1 MDKTIETK
9 FFEAFKCGG
18 VVDKCIDWMR
28 YTYNLPPMNP
38 RASTKEKE
46 ETPEQK
52 EGKKK
57 WDKYYRETLPKEILE
72 ATEAFDDSV
81 IRYMD
86 SPLMDEIEA
95 NLNDCQT
102 DAQRERYLFSLLKP
116 FGESPVGCGL
126 ARVYE
131 PFAEV
136 ADHKERIAKYEKDR
150 AFWQS
155 MPEDE
160 QLQDL
165 NGKPSG
171 TPKEQIKAI
180 DWFIEESKEQIKWV
194 WHVHNEFCRL
204 TGRFEDGAKRMQ
216 KGTIEHCLSE
226 FRSVKIMFANRLDAL
241 LLTYGIDLLR
251 LQRESG
257 LYLKG
262 QYRQI
267 TDIACYIG
275 SMELAQRYIDAL
287 PKEPKPEQGN
297 NGQTMDAQSLTPEPQ
312 QIELKDLLP
321 KKLKADEAVEVF
333 QNAIDAQLITNSPE
347 GLKWNDTK
355 QLLAYFATK
364 VSDKFNLTTNLD
376 KDGNKTTDWKTFETL
391 FKQKGL
397 KGAKQ
402 NWMRLNTRFE
412 PTRFEKVDALF

>member
-1 MDKTIETK
+1 MDKTLETK
-9 FFEAFKCGG
+9 FFEAFKWGG
-18 VVDKCIDWMR
+18 VVDKCIDWIR
-28 YTYNLPPMNP
+28 YTYNLPPVNP
-38 RASTKEKE
+38 RASTKDRE
-46 ETPEQK
+46 ETPEQIK
-52 EGKKK
+52 AKDK

-81 IRYMD
+81 IMYMD

-116 FGESPVGCGL
+116 FGESPSGCGI

-131 PFAEV
+131 PTAELNQL
-136 ADHKERIAKYEKDR
+136 KEAIKDCER
-150 AFWQS
+150 DKAFWQTL
-155 MPEDE
+155 PEDE
-160 QLQDL
+160 QLKNV
-165 NGKPSG
+165 NGEPSG
-171 TPKEQIKAI
+171 TPKEKIEACNSMCKRYQEQI
-180 DWFIEESKEQIKWV
+180 DWVLYVNHQFIDLTCTDKDKEGSV
-194 WHVHNEFCRL
+194 ER
-204 TGRFEDGAKRMQ
+204 
-216 KGTIEHCLSE
+216 CLSA
-226 FRSVKIMFANRLDAL
+226 FVGVKVMFANRLDAL

-257 LYLKG
+257 LYLKDH
-262 QYRQI
+262 RLI
-267 TDIACYIG
+267 TDVDSYIG

-287 PKEPKPEQGN
+287 PKESQPEQAN
-297 NGQTMDAQSLTPEPQ
+297 SGQTTDAQSLNPEPQ
-312 QIELKDLLP
+312 QMELKDLLP
-321 KKLKADEAVEVF
+321 KKLKADEADEAVEVF

-364 VSDKFNLTTNLD
+364 VSDKFNLTTKLD

-391 FKQKGL
+391 FEQKGL

-402 NWMRLNTRFE
+402 NWMRLNTKFE
-412 PTRFEKVDALF
+412 PTGFEKVDALF

>member
-1 MDKTIETK
+1 MDKTLETK
-9 FFEAFKCGG
+9 FFEAFKWGG
-18 VVDKCIDWMR
+18 VVDKCIDWIR
-28 YTYNLPPMNP
+28 YTYNLPPVNP
-38 RASTKEKE
+38 RASTKDRE
-46 ETPEQK
+46 ETPEQIK
-52 EGKKK
+52 AKDK

-81 IRYMD
+81 IMYMD

-116 FGESPVGCGL
+116 FGESPSGCGI

-131 PFAEV
+131 PTAELNQL
-136 ADHKERIAKYEKDR
+136 KEAIKDCER
-150 AFWQS
+150 DKAFWQTL
-155 MPEDE
+155 PEDE
-160 QLQDL
+160 QLKNV
-165 NGKPSG
+165 NGEPSG
-171 TPKEQIKAI
+171 TPKEKIEACNSMCKRYQEQI
-180 DWFIEESKEQIKWV
+180 DWVLYVNHQFIDLTCTDKDKEGSV
-194 WHVHNEFCRL
+194 ER
-204 TGRFEDGAKRMQ
+204 
-216 KGTIEHCLSE
+216 CLSA
-226 FRSVKIMFANRLDAL
+226 FVGVKVMFANRLDAL

-257 LYLKG
+257 LYLKDH
-262 QYRQI
+262 RLI
-267 TDIACYIG
+267 TDVDSYIG

-287 PKEPKPEQGN
+287 PKESQPEQAN
-297 NGQTMDAQSLTPEPQ
+297 SGQTTDAQSLNPEPQ
-312 QIELKDLLP
+312 QMELKDLLP

-391 FKQKGL
+391 FEQKGL

-402 NWMRLNTRFE
+402 NWMRLNTKFE
-412 PTRFEKVDALF
+412 PTGFEKVDALF

>member
-1 MDKTIETK
+1 MDKTIESK
-9 FFEAFKCGG
+9 FFEAFKWGG

-28 YTYNLPPMNP
+28 YTYHLPPVNP

-46 ETPEQK
+46 EIPEQK
-52 EGKKK
+52 EGKEK

-86 SPLMDEIEA
+86 SALMDDIEA
-95 NLNDCQT
+95 NLNDSLT

-136 ADHKERIAKYEKDR
+136 ADHKERIAKYEKEK

-160 QLQDL
+160 QLQDV

-171 TPKEQIKAI
+171 TPKGQIEAI
-180 DWFIEESKEQIKWV
+180 DWFIEESKEQIEWV

-204 TGRFEDGAKRMQ
+204 TGGFEDGAKWMQ
-216 KGTIEHCLSE
+216 KGTVEHCLSK
-226 FRSVKIMFANRLDAL
+226 FRDVELIFANRLDAL

-262 QYRQI
+262 HRTI
-267 TDIACYIG
+267 TDIDCYIG
-275 SMELAQRYIDAL
+275 SRELAKRYIDAL
-287 PKEPKPEQGN
+287 QDEPQPEQA
-297 NGQTMDAQSLTPEPQ
+297 TTDTQSLNPEPQ
-312 QIELKDLLP
+312 QMELKDLLP
-321 KKLKADEAVEVF
+321 EKLKADEAVKVF
-333 QNAIDAQLITNSPE
+333 QRAIDAQLVTYSPE
-347 GLKWNDTK
+347 GLKWKDTK
-355 QLLAYFATK
+355 QLLAYYATK
-364 VSDKFNLTTNLD
+364 VSEKFVLTNKLD
-376 KDGNKTTDWKTFETL
+376 KDGNNTTAWKPFEAL
-391 FKQKGL
+391 FRERDL

-402 NWMRLNTRFE
+402 NWMRLNTKFE
-412 PTRFEKVDALF
+412 PTGFEKVEALF

>member
-1 MDKTIETK
+1 MDKTIETE
-9 FFEAFKCGG
+9 FFEAFKWGG

-81 IRYMD
+81 IKYMD

-116 FGESPVGCGL
+116 FGESPVGCGI

-131 PFAEV
+131 PTAELNQL
-136 ADHKERIAKYEKDR
+136 KEAIKDCER
-150 AFWQS
+150 DKAFWQTL
-155 MPEDE
+155 PEDE
-160 QLQDL
+160 QLKNV
-165 NGKPSG
+165 NGEPSG

-194 WHVHNEFCRL
+194 WHVHDEFCRL
-204 TGRFEDGAKRMQ
+204 TGEFEDGAKWMQ

-226 FRSVKIMFANRLDAL
+226 FRSVEFMFANRLDAL

-267 TDIACYIG
+267 TDIDCYIG

-287 PKEPKPEQGN
+287 PKEPQPEQGN
-297 NGQTMDAQSLTPEPQ
+297 NGQTTDAQSLTPEPQ
-312 QIELKDLLP
+312 QEQPKPTRGRGRPKETLKDKMIDDANGEKLQKTHTKMSG
-321 KKLKADEAVEVF
+321 KKGKDAALIILACIKKGWMAKPTYTQVRDEFGDIGSKTGYNKYLKESMFSKEE
-333 QNAIDAQLITNSPE
+333 LE
-347 GLKWNDTK
+347 G
-355 QLLAYFATK
+355 AMA
-364 VSDKFNLTTNLD
+364 SLD
-376 KDGNKTTDWKTFETL
+376 
-391 FKQKGL
+391 
-397 KGAKQ
+397 
-402 NWMRLNTRFE
+402 
-412 PTRFEKVDALF
+412 

>member
-9 FFEAFKCGG
+9 FFEAFKWGG
-18 VVDKCIDWMR
+18 VVDKCIDWIR
-28 YTYNLPPMNP
+28 YTYNLPPVNP
-38 RASTKEKE
+38 RASTKDRE
-46 ETPEQK
+46 ETPEQIK
-52 EGKKK
+52 AKDK

-81 IRYMD
+81 IMYMD

-116 FGESPVGCGL
+116 FGESPSGCGI

-131 PFAEV
+131 PTAELNQL
-136 ADHKERIAKYEKDR
+136 KEAIKDCER
-150 AFWQS
+150 DKAFWQTL
-155 MPEDE
+155 PEDE
-160 QLQDL
+160 QLKNV
-165 NGKPSG
+165 NGEPSG
-171 TPKEQIKAI
+171 TPKEKIEACNSMCKRYQEQI
-180 DWFIEESKEQIKWV
+180 DWVLYVNHQFIDLTCTDKDKEGSV
-194 WHVHNEFCRL
+194 ER
-204 TGRFEDGAKRMQ
+204 
-216 KGTIEHCLSE
+216 CLSA
-226 FRSVKIMFANRLDAL
+226 FVGVKVMFANRLDAL

-257 LYLKG
+257 LYLKDH
-262 QYRQI
+262 RLI
-267 TDIACYIG
+267 TDVDSYIG

-287 PKEPKPEQGN
+287 PKEPQPEQAN
-297 NGQTMDAQSLTPEPQ
+297 SGQTTDAQSLNPEPQ
-312 QIELKDLLP
+312 QMELKDLLP

-364 VSDKFNLTTNLD
+364 VSDKFNLTTKLD

-402 NWMRLNTRFE
+402 NWMRLNTKFE
-412 PTRFEKVDALF
+412 PTGFEKVDALF

>member
-9 FFEAFKCGG
+9 FFEAFKWGG
-18 VVDKCIDWMR
+18 VVDKCIDWIR
-28 YTYNLPPMNP
+28 YTYNLPPVNP
-38 RASTKEKE
+38 RASTKDRE
-46 ETPEQK
+46 ETPEQIK
-52 EGKKK
+52 AKDK

-81 IRYMD
+81 IMYMD

-116 FGESPVGCGL
+116 FGESPSGCGI

-131 PFAEV
+131 PTAELNQL
-136 ADHKERIAKYEKDR
+136 KEAIKDCER
-150 AFWQS
+150 DKAFRQTL
-155 MPEDE
+155 PEDE
-160 QLQDL
+160 QLKNV
-165 NGKPSG
+165 NGEPSG
-171 TPKEQIKAI
+171 TPKEQIEACNSMCKRYQEQI
-180 DWFIEESKEQIKWV
+180 DWVLYVNHQFIDLTCTDKDKEGSV
-194 WHVHNEFCRL
+194 ER
-204 TGRFEDGAKRMQ
+204 
-216 KGTIEHCLSE
+216 CLSA
-226 FRSVKIMFANRLDAL
+226 FVGVKVMFANRLDAL

-257 LYLKG
+257 LYLKDH
-262 QYRQI
+262 RLI
-267 TDIACYIG
+267 TDVDSYIG

-287 PKEPKPEQGN
+287 PKEPQPEQAN
-297 NGQTMDAQSLTPEPQ
+297 SGQTTDAQSLNPEPQ
-312 QIELKDLLP
+312 QMELKDLLP

-364 VSDKFNLTTNLD
+364 VSDKFNLTTKLD

-391 FKQKGL
+391 FEQKGL

-402 NWMRLNTRFE
+402 NWMRLKTKFE
-412 PTRFEKVDALF
+412 PTGFEKVDALF

>member
-1 MDKTIETK
+1 MDKTLETK
-9 FFEAFKCGG
+9 FFEAFKWGG
-18 VVDKCIDWMR
+18 VVDKCIDWIR
-28 YTYNLPPMNP
+28 YTYNLPPVNP
-38 RASTKEKE
+38 RASTKDRE
-46 ETPEQK
+46 ETPEQIK
-52 EGKKK
+52 AKDK

-81 IRYMD
+81 IMYMD

-116 FGESPVGCGL
+116 FGESPSGCGI

-131 PFAEV
+131 PTAELNQL
-136 ADHKERIAKYEKDR
+136 KEAIKDCER
-150 AFWQS
+150 DKAFWQTL
-155 MPEDE
+155 PEDE
-160 QLQDL
+160 QLKNV
-165 NGKPSG
+165 NGEPSG
-171 TPKEQIKAI
+171 TPKEKIEACNSMCKRYQEQI
-180 DWFIEESKEQIKWV
+180 DWVLYVNHQFIDLTCTDKDKEGSV
-194 WHVHNEFCRL
+194 ER
-204 TGRFEDGAKRMQ
+204 
-216 KGTIEHCLSE
+216 CLSA
-226 FRSVKIMFANRLDAL
+226 FVGVKVMFANRLDAL

-257 LYLKG
+257 LYLKD
-262 QYRQI
+262 YRLI
-267 TDIACYIG
+267 TDVDSYIG

-287 PKEPKPEQGN
+287 PKEPQPEQAN
-297 NGQTMDAQSLTPEPQ
+297 SGQTTDAQSLNPEPQ
-312 QIELKDLLP
+312 QMELKDLLP

-364 VSDKFNLTTNLD
+364 VSDKFNLTTKLD

-391 FKQKGL
+391 FEQKGL

-402 NWMRLNTRFE
+402 NWMRLKTKFE
-412 PTRFEKVDALF
+412 PTGFEKVDALF

>member
-9 FFEAFKCGG
+9 FFEAFKWGG
-18 VVDKCIDWMR
+18 VVDKCIDWIR
-28 YTYNLPPMNP
+28 YTYNLPPVNP
-38 RASTKEKE
+38 RASTKDRE
-46 ETPEQK
+46 ETPEQIK
-52 EGKKK
+52 AKDK

-81 IRYMD
+81 IMYMD

-116 FGESPVGCGL
+116 FGESPSGCGI

-131 PFAEV
+131 PTAELNQL
-136 ADHKERIAKYEKDR
+136 KEAIKDCER
-150 AFWQS
+150 DKAFWQTL
-155 MPEDE
+155 PEDE
-160 QLQDL
+160 QLKNV
-165 NGKPSG
+165 NGEPSG
-171 TPKEQIKAI
+171 TLKEKIEACNSMCKRYQEQIDWVLYVNHQFI
-180 DWFIEESKEQIKWV
+180 DLTCTDKDKEGSV
-194 WHVHNEFCRL
+194 ER
-204 TGRFEDGAKRMQ
+204 
-216 KGTIEHCLSE
+216 CLSA
-226 FRSVKIMFANRLDAL
+226 FVGVKVMFANRLDAL

-257 LYLKG
+257 LYLKD
-262 QYRQI
+262 YRLI
-267 TDIACYIG
+267 TDVDSYIG

-287 PKEPKPEQGN
+287 PKEPQPEQAN
-297 NGQTMDAQSLTPEPQ
+297 SGQTTDAQSLNPEPQ
-312 QIELKDLLP
+312 QMELKDLLP

-364 VSDKFNLTTNLD
+364 VSDKFNLTTKLD

-391 FKQKGL
+391 FEQKGL

-402 NWMRLNTRFE
+402 NWMRLNTKFE
-412 PTRFEKVDALF
+412 PTGFEKVDALF

>member
-1 MDKTIETK
+1 MDKTLETK
-9 FFEAFKCGG
+9 FFEAFKWGG
-18 VVDKCIDWMR
+18 VVDKCIDWIR
-28 YTYNLPPMNP
+28 YTYNLPPVNP
-38 RASTKEKE
+38 RASTKDRE
-46 ETPEQK
+46 ETPEQIK
-52 EGKKK
+52 AKDK

-81 IRYMD
+81 IMYMD

-116 FGESPVGCGL
+116 FGESPSGCGI

-131 PFAEV
+131 PTAELNQL
-136 ADHKERIAKYEKDR
+136 KEAIKDCER
-150 AFWQS
+150 DKAFWQTL
-155 MPEDE
+155 PEDE
-160 QLQDL
+160 QLKNV
-165 NGKPSG
+165 NGEPSG
-171 TPKEQIKAI
+171 TPKEKIEACNSMCKRYQEQI
-180 DWFIEESKEQIKWV
+180 DWVLYVNHQFIDLTCTDKDKEGSV
-194 WHVHNEFCRL
+194 ER
-204 TGRFEDGAKRMQ
+204 
-216 KGTIEHCLSE
+216 CLSA
-226 FRSVKIMFANRLDAL
+226 FVGVKVMFANRLDAL

-257 LYLKG
+257 LYLKDH
-262 QYRQI
+262 RLI
-267 TDIACYIG
+267 TDVDSYIG

-287 PKEPKPEQGN
+287 PKESQPEQAN
-297 NGQTMDAQSLTPEPQ
+297 SGQTTDAQSLNPEPQ
-312 QIELKDLLP
+312 QMELKDLLP
-321 KKLKADEAVEVF
+321 KELKADEAVEVF

-364 VSDKFNLTTNLD
+364 VSDKFNLTTKLD

-391 FKQKGL
+391 FEQKGL

-402 NWMRLNTRFE
+402 NWMRLNTKFE
-412 PTRFEKVDALF
+412 PTGFEKVDALF

>member
-1 MDKTIETK
+1 MDKTLETK
-9 FFEAFKCGG
+9 FFEAFKWGG
-18 VVDKCIDWMR
+18 VVDKCIDWIR
-28 YTYNLPPMNP
+28 YTYNLPPVNP
-38 RASTKEKE
+38 RASTKDRE
-46 ETPEQK
+46 ETPEQIK
-52 EGKKK
+52 AKDK

-81 IRYMD
+81 IMYMD

-116 FGESPVGCGL
+116 FGESPSGCGI

-131 PFAEV
+131 PTAELNQL
-136 ADHKERIAKYEKDR
+136 KEAIKDCER
-150 AFWQS
+150 DKAFWQTL
-155 MPEDE
+155 PEDE
-160 QLQDL
+160 QLKNV
-165 NGKPSG
+165 NGEPSG
-171 TPKEQIKAI
+171 TPKEQIEACNSMCKRYQEQI
-180 DWFIEESKEQIKWV
+180 DWVLYVNHQFIDLTCTDKDKEGSV
-194 WHVHNEFCRL
+194 ER
-204 TGRFEDGAKRMQ
+204 
-216 KGTIEHCLSE
+216 CLSA
-226 FRSVKIMFANRLDAL
+226 FVGVKVMFANRLDAL

-257 LYLKG
+257 LYLKD
-262 QYRQI
+262 YRLI
-267 TDIACYIG
+267 TDVDSYIG

-287 PKEPKPEQGN
+287 PKEPQPEQAN
-297 NGQTMDAQSLTPEPQ
+297 SGQTTDAQSLNPEPQ
-312 QIELKDLLP
+312 QMELKDLLP

-364 VSDKFNLTTNLD
+364 VSDKFNLTTKLD

-391 FKQKGL
+391 FEQKGL

-402 NWMRLNTRFE
+402 NWMRLNTKFE
-412 PTRFEKVDALF
+412 PTGFEKVDALF

>member
-1 MDKTIETK
+1 MDKTLETK
-9 FFEAFKCGG
+9 FFEAFKWGG
-18 VVDKCIDWMR
+18 VVDKCIDWIR
-28 YTYNLPPMNP
+28 YTYNLPPVNP
-38 RASTKEKE
+38 RASTKDRE
-46 ETPEQK
+46 ETPEQIK
-52 EGKKK
+52 AKDK

-81 IRYMD
+81 IMYMD

-116 FGESPVGCGL
+116 FGESPSGCGI

-131 PFAEV
+131 PTAELNQL
-136 ADHKERIAKYEKDR
+136 KEAIKDCER
-150 AFWQS
+150 DKAFWQTL
-155 MPEDE
+155 PEDE
-160 QLQDL
+160 QLKNV
-165 NGKPSG
+165 NGEPSG
-171 TPKEQIKAI
+171 TPKEKIEACNSMCKRYQEQI
-180 DWFIEESKEQIKWV
+180 DWVLYVNHQFIDLTCTDKDKEGSV
-194 WHVHNEFCRL
+194 ER
-204 TGRFEDGAKRMQ
+204 
-216 KGTIEHCLSE
+216 CLSA
-226 FRSVKIMFANRLDAL
+226 FVGVKVMFANRLDAL

-257 LYLKG
+257 LYLKDH
-262 QYRQI
+262 RLI
-267 TDIACYIG
+267 TDVDSYIG

-287 PKEPKPEQGN
+287 PKEPQPEQAN
-297 NGQTMDAQSLTPEPQ
+297 SGQITDAQSLNPEPQ
-312 QIELKDLLP
+312 QMELKDLLP

-333 QNAIDAQLITNSPE
+333 QDAIDAQLITNSPE

-364 VSDKFNLTTNLD
+364 VSDKFNLTTKLD

-391 FKQKGL
+391 FEQKGL

-402 NWMRLNTRFE
+402 NWMRLKTKFE
-412 PTRFEKVDALF
+412 PTGFEKVDALF

>member
-9 FFEAFKCGG
+9 FFEAFKWGG
-18 VVDKCIDWMR
+18 VVDKCIDWIR
-28 YTYNLPPMNP
+28 YTYNLPPVNP
-38 RASTKEKE
+38 RASTKDRK
-46 ETPEQK
+46 ETPEQIK
-52 EGKKK
+52 AKDK

-81 IRYMD
+81 IMYMD

-116 FGESPVGCGL
+116 FGESPSGCGI

-131 PFAEV
+131 PTAELNQL
-136 ADHKERIAKYEKDR
+136 KEAIKDCER
-150 AFWQS
+150 DKAFWQTL
-155 MPEDE
+155 PEDE
-160 QLQDL
+160 QLKNV
-165 NGKPSG
+165 NGEPSG
-171 TPKEQIKAI
+171 TPKEQIEACNSMCKRYQEQI
-180 DWFIEESKEQIKWV
+180 DWVLYVNHQSIDLTCTDKDKEGSV
-194 WHVHNEFCRL
+194 ER
-204 TGRFEDGAKRMQ
+204 
-216 KGTIEHCLSE
+216 CLSA
-226 FRSVKIMFANRLDAL
+226 FVGVKVMFANRLDAL

-257 LYLKG
+257 LYLKDH
-262 QYRQI
+262 RLI
-267 TDIACYIG
+267 TDVDSYIG

-287 PKEPKPEQGN
+287 PKEPQPEQAN
-297 NGQTMDAQSLTPEPQ
+297 SGQTTDAQSLNPEPQ
-312 QIELKDLLP
+312 QMELKDLLP

-364 VSDKFNLTTNLD
+364 VSDKFNLTTKLD

-391 FKQKGL
+391 FEQKGL

-402 NWMRLNTRFE
+402 NWMRLNTKFE
-412 PTRFEKVDALF
+412 PTGFEKVDALF

>member
-1 MDKTIETK
+1 MDKTLETK
-9 FFEAFKCGG
+9 FFEAFKWGG
-18 VVDKCIDWMR
+18 VVDKCIDWIR
-28 YTYNLPPMNP
+28 YTYNLPPVNP
-38 RASTKEKE
+38 RASTKDRE
-46 ETPEQK
+46 ETPEQIK
-52 EGKKK
+52 AKDK

-81 IRYMD
+81 IMYMD

-116 FGESPVGCGL
+116 FGESPSGCGI

-131 PFAEV
+131 PTAELNQL
-136 ADHKERIAKYEKDR
+136 KEAIKDCER
-150 AFWQS
+150 DKAFWQTL
-155 MPEDE
+155 PEDE
-160 QLQDL
+160 QLKNV
-165 NGKPSG
+165 NGEPSG
-171 TPKEQIKAI
+171 TPKEKIEACNSMCKRYQEQI
-180 DWFIEESKEQIKWV
+180 DWVLYVNHQFIDLTCTDKDKEGSV
-194 WHVHNEFCRL
+194 ER
-204 TGRFEDGAKRMQ
+204 
-216 KGTIEHCLSE
+216 CLSA
-226 FRSVKIMFANRLDAL
+226 FVGVKVMFANRLDAL

-257 LYLKG
+257 LYLKDH
-262 QYRQI
+262 RLI
-267 TDIACYIG
+267 TDVDSYIG

-287 PKEPKPEQGN
+287 PKEPQPEQAN
-297 NGQTMDAQSLTPEPQ
+297 SGQTTDAQSLNPEPQ
-312 QIELKDLLP
+312 QMELKDLLP

-364 VSDKFNLTTNLD
+364 VSDKFNLTTKLD

-391 FKQKGL
+391 FEQKGL

-402 NWMRLNTRFE
+402 NWMRLNTKFE
-412 PTRFEKVDALF
+412 PTGFEKVDALF

>member
-1 MDKTIETK
+1 MDKTLETK
-9 FFEAFKCGG
+9 FFEAFKWGG
-18 VVDKCIDWMR
+18 VVDKCIDWIR
-28 YTYNLPPMNP
+28 YTYNLPPVNP
-38 RASTKEKE
+38 RASTKDRE
-46 ETPEQK
+46 ETPEQIK
-52 EGKKK
+52 AKDK

-81 IRYMD
+81 IMYMD

-116 FGESPVGCGL
+116 FGESPSGCGI

-131 PFAEV
+131 PTAELNQL
-136 ADHKERIAKYEKDR
+136 KEAIKDCER
-150 AFWQS
+150 DKAFWQTL
-155 MPEDE
+155 PEDE
-160 QLQDL
+160 QLKNV
-165 NGKPSG
+165 NGEPSG
-171 TPKEQIKAI
+171 TPKEKIEACNSMCKRYQEQI
-180 DWFIEESKEQIKWV
+180 DWVLYVNHQFIDLTCTDKDKEGSV
-194 WHVHNEFCRL
+194 ER
-204 TGRFEDGAKRMQ
+204 
-216 KGTIEHCLSE
+216 CLSA
-226 FRSVKIMFANRLDAL
+226 FVGVKVMFANRLDAL

-257 LYLKG
+257 LYLKD
-262 QYRQI
+262 YRLI
-267 TDIACYIG
+267 TDVDSYIG

-287 PKEPKPEQGN
+287 PKEPQPEQAN
-297 NGQTMDAQSLTPEPQ
+297 SGQTTDAQSLNPEPQ
-312 QIELKDLLP
+312 QMELKDLLP

-364 VSDKFNLTTNLD
+364 VSDKFNLTTKLD

-391 FKQKGL
+391 FEQKGL

-402 NWMRLNTRFE
+402 NWMRLNTKFE
-412 PTRFEKVDALF
+412 PTGFEKVDALF

>member
-1 MDKTIETK
+1 MDKTLETK
-9 FFEAFKCGG
+9 FFEAFKWGG
-18 VVDKCIDWMR
+18 VVDKCIDWIR
-28 YTYNLPPMNP
+28 YTYNLPPVNP
-38 RASTKEKE
+38 RASTKDRE
-46 ETPEQK
+46 ETPEQIK
-52 EGKKK
+52 AKDK

-81 IRYMD
+81 IMYMD

-116 FGESPVGCGL
+116 FGESPSGCGI

-131 PFAEV
+131 PTAELNQL
-136 ADHKERIAKYEKDR
+136 KEAIKDCER
-150 AFWQS
+150 DKAFWQTL
-155 MPEDE
+155 PEDE
-160 QLQDL
+160 QLKTV
-165 NGKPSG
+165 NGEPSG
-171 TPKEQIKAI
+171 TPKEKIEACNSMCKRYQEQI
-180 DWFIEESKEQIKWV
+180 DWVLYVNHQFIDLTCTDKDKEESVE
-194 WHVHNEFCRL
+194 R
-204 TGRFEDGAKRMQ
+204 
-216 KGTIEHCLSE
+216 CLSA
-226 FRSVKIMFANRLDAL
+226 FVGVKVMFANRLDAL

-257 LYLKG
+257 LYLKDH
-262 QYRQI
+262 RLI
-267 TDIACYIG
+267 TDVDSYIG

-287 PKEPKPEQGN
+287 PKEPQPEQAN
-297 NGQTMDAQSLTPEPQ
+297 SGQTTDAQSLNPEPQ
-312 QIELKDLLP
+312 QMELKDLLP

-364 VSDKFNLTTNLD
+364 VSDKFNLTTKLD

-402 NWMRLNTRFE
+402 NWMRLNTKFE
-412 PTRFEKVDALF
+412 PTGFEKVDALF

>member
-1 MDKTIETK
+1 MDKTLETK
-9 FFEAFKCGG
+9 FFEAFKWGG
-18 VVDKCIDWMR
+18 VVDKCIDWIR
-28 YTYNLPPMNP
+28 YTYNLPPVNP
-38 RASTKEKE
+38 RASTKDRE
-46 ETPEQK
+46 ETPEQIK
-52 EGKKK
+52 VKDK

-81 IRYMD
+81 IMYMD

-116 FGESPVGCGL
+116 FGESPSGCGI

-131 PFAEV
+131 PTAELNQL
-136 ADHKERIAKYEKDR
+136 KEAIKDCER
-150 AFWQS
+150 DKAFWQTL
-155 MPEDE
+155 PEDE
-160 QLQDL
+160 QLKNV
-165 NGKPSG
+165 NGEPSG
-171 TPKEQIKAI
+171 TPKEKIEDCNSMCKRYQEQI
-180 DWFIEESKEQIKWV
+180 DWVLYVNHQFIDLTCTDKDKEGSV
-194 WHVHNEFCRL
+194 ER
-204 TGRFEDGAKRMQ
+204 
-216 KGTIEHCLSE
+216 CLSA
-226 FRSVKIMFANRLDAL
+226 FVGVKVMFANRLDAL

-257 LYLKG
+257 LYLKD
-262 QYRQI
+262 YRLI
-267 TDIACYIG
+267 TDVDSYIG

-287 PKEPKPEQGN
+287 PKEPQPEQAN
-297 NGQTMDAQSLTPEPQ
+297 SGQTTDAQSLNPEPQ
-312 QIELKDLLP
+312 QMELKDLLP

-364 VSDKFNLTTNLD
+364 VSDKFNLTTKLD

-391 FKQKGL
+391 FEQKGL
-397 KGAKQ
+397 KVAKQ
-402 NWMRLNTRFE
+402 NWMRVKTKFE
-412 PTRFEKVDALF
+412 PTGFEKVDALF

>member
-1 MDKTIETK
+1 MDKTLETK
-9 FFEAFKCGG
+9 FFEAFKWGG
-18 VVDKCIDWMR
+18 VVDKCIDWIR
-28 YTYNLPPMNP
+28 YTYNLPPVNP
-38 RASTKEKE
+38 RASTKDRE
-46 ETPEQK
+46 ETPEQIK
-52 EGKKK
+52 AKDK

-81 IRYMD
+81 IMYMD

-116 FGESPVGCGL
+116 FGESPSGCGI

-131 PFAEV
+131 PTAELNQL
-136 ADHKERIAKYEKDR
+136 KEAIKDCER
-150 AFWQS
+150 DKAFWQTL
-155 MPEDE
+155 PEDE
-160 QLQDL
+160 QLKNV
-165 NGKPSG
+165 NGESSG
-171 TPKEQIKAI
+171 TPKEKIEDCNSMCKRYQEQI
-180 DWFIEESKEQIKWV
+180 DWVLYVNHQFIDLTCTDKDKEGSV
-194 WHVHNEFCRL
+194 ER
-204 TGRFEDGAKRMQ
+204 
-216 KGTIEHCLSE
+216 CLSA
-226 FRSVKIMFANRLDAL
+226 FVGVKVMFANRLDAL

-257 LYLKG
+257 LYLKDH
-262 QYRQI
+262 RLI
-267 TDIACYIG
+267 TDVDSYIG

-287 PKEPKPEQGN
+287 PKEPQPEQAN
-297 NGQTMDAQSLTPEPQ
+297 SGQTTDAQSLNPEPQ
-312 QIELKDLLP
+312 QMELKDLLP

-364 VSDKFNLTTNLD
+364 VSDKFNLTTKLD

-391 FKQKGL
+391 FEQKGL

-402 NWMRLNTRFE
+402 NWMRLKTKFE
-412 PTRFEKVDALF
+412 PTGFEKVDALF

>member
-9 FFEAFKCGG
+9 FFEAFKWGG

-136 ADHKERIAKYEKDR
+136 AYHKERIAKYEKDR

-160 QLQDL
+160 QLQDV

-171 TPKEQIKAI
+171 TPKEHIKAI

-204 TGRFEDGAKRMQ
+204 TGRFEDGAKWMQ

-226 FRSVKIMFANRLDAL
+226 FRSVEFMFANRLDAL

-267 TDIACYIG
+267 TDIDCYIG

-287 PKEPKPEQGN
+287 PKEPQPEQGN
-297 NGQTMDAQSLTPEPQ
+297 NGQTTDAQSLNKEPQ
-312 QIELKDLLP
+312 QRKPIATRDKEKPKETIKEKIIDDADGSKLQKIHTKMVGKKGKDAALIILACIKKGWMLRPTYTQVNNEFGDIGSKSGYNKYLNEQRFTKEELDG
-321 KKLKADEAVEVF
+321 
-333 QNAIDAQLITNSPE
+333 AIRC
-347 GLKWNDTK
+347 
-355 QLLAYFATK
+355 
-364 VSDKFNLTTNLD
+364 LD
-376 KDGNKTTDWKTFETL
+376 
-391 FKQKGL
+391 
-397 KGAKQ
+397 
-402 NWMRLNTRFE
+402 
-412 PTRFEKVDALF
+412 